1 MKLLDANVV
10 IYALGRD
17 HPYREPC
24 RAIIKQLEERPHDYA
39 ADTEMLQEILH
50 VFSFRADVNKGVVA
64 VGRLLDLFPDVIPI
78 TGAEIGT
85 ASRLIGQPPRLSVSD
100 AIHAAVVMERG
111 LEGIVSADRAFDH
124 VPGLRRFDPVA
135 MVAEGG

>member
-24 RAIIKQLEERPHDYA
+24 RAIIKQLEERPHNYA

-50 VFSFRADVNKGVVA
+50 VFSYRGDVNKGVEA

-85 ASRLIGQPPRLSVSD
+85 ASRLIGQPPSLSVRD
-100 AIHAAVVMERG
+100 AIHAAVAMEHG
-111 LEGIVSADRAFDH
+111 LEGIVSIDKAFDY
-124 VPGLRRFDPVA
+124 VLGLRRFDPVE
-135 MVAEGG
+135 VAEGG